1 LLYSY
6 CDTMSITEKK
16 VLLIGGTG
24 VGKSFM
30 GDIILNDRKF
40 ESAASGQPLR
50 NVIESHSRRMIPQN
64 STDVIMLHVI
74 DTPGIGDTTG
84 KTVQQ
89 LDSIIQYIRNNTI
102 NMIFIVV
109 SRGEFVGAREQSRI
123 GVK

>member
-6 CDTMSITEKK
+6 WDTMSVTEKK

-24 VGKSFM
+24 VGKSFI
-30 GDIILNDRKF
+30 GNIILNEMKF
-40 ESAASGQPLR
+40 EASASGQSATS
-50 NVIESHSRRMIPQN
+50 VIQGHSRLMNSSN
-64 STDVIMLHVI
+64 STDRIILHVI

-84 KTVQQ
+84 KTIQY

-109 SRGEFVGAREQSRI
+109 TKGEFVGARE
-123 GVK
+123 